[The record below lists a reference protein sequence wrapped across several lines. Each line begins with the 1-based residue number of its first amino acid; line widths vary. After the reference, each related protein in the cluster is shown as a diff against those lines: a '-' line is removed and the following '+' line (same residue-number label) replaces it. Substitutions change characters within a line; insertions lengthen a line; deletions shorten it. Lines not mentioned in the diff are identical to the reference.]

1 MGNDLKS
8 IHKIK
13 MTNIWK
19 NFPSDKLQKL
29 IGESQLINI
38 SQILPMINNEE
49 FNENQI
55 YKKNTLAKIFE
66 AFSGADNLLK
76 KKFREELYG
85 SLNDDNKFRLL
96 KVLDINTSDISGGIT
111 KANNILKKTSETIKY
126 DILEFL
132 LIYFTKL
139 KNHLL
144 ISC

>member
-38 SQILPMINNEE
+38 SQILPLINNEE

-55 YKKNTLAKIFE
+55 YKKIL
-66 AFSGADNLLK
+66 LLK
-76 KKFREELYG
+76 F
-85 SLNDDNKFRLL
+85 L
-96 KVLDINTSDISGGIT
+96 KLFQVRI
-111 KANNILKKTSETIKY
+111 
-126 DILEFL
+126 
-132 LIYFTKL
+132 IY
-139 KNHLL
+139 
-144 ISC
+144 

>member
-1 MGNDLKS
+1 
-8 IHKIK
+8 
-13 MTNIWK
+13 
-19 NFPSDKLQKL
+19 
-29 IGESQLINI
+29 
-38 SQILPMINNEE
+38 MINNEE

-111 KANNILKKTSETIKY
+111 KASSIPWKKTSETIKIC
-126 DILEFL
+126 DILGISLDL
-132 LIYFTKL
+132 LPHEIE
-139 KNHLL
+139 
-144 ISC
+144 